1 MASDKAPKKM
11 RMSGGKMGKAEKRE
25 ESQPTNA
32 PQQIKWKFVCVW
44 KNQVKIN
51 WIELSAATPKWFG
64 FVFSVCGGGF
74 II

>member
-32 PQQIKWKFVCVW
+32 PQQIK
-44 KNQVKIN
+44 
-51 WIELSAATPKWFG
+51 
-64 FVFSVCGGGF
+64 
-74 II
+74 